1 MSHNVIERNNVTIT
15 GDGEI
20 PIMFAHGFG
29 CDQNMW
35 RFITPAFKD
44 NFKIIL
50 FDYVGSGNS
59 DISAYKS
66 ERYRTLDGY
75 AQDILE
81 VIDALELD
89 EVIFVGH
96 SVSSIIGALAS
107 IKEPQ
112 KFKHLVMIGPS
123 PCYLNDPPEY
133 YGGYDRSTIEE
144 LLQLMEKNYIG
155 WAEFFAPEVMKNEDE
170 PKLTEELEES
180 FCSTD
185 PVIAHEFAK
194 ATFLADNREDLS
206 DINVPA
212 LIIQCENDSIA
223 PLRIGKYVHSQI
235 KDSTLE
241 VLPANGH
248 CPHMSDPELTIEA
261 IDNYLNQ
268 NLARS

>member
-1 MSHNVIERNNVTIT
+1 MANTVVERNNVSVI
-15 GDGEI
+15 GEGEI

-44 NFKIIL
+44 KYQIIL

-66 ERYRTLDGY
+66 ERYSTLNGY
-75 AQDILE
+75 AQD
-81 VIDALELD
+81 VLD
-89 EVIFVGH
+89 IIQAMNLDDIIFVGH

-107 IKEPQ
+107 IEEPQ
-112 KFKHLVMIGPS
+112 SFKHLIMIGPS

-155 WAEFFAPEVMKNEDE
+155 WAEFFAPEIMKNEDKPE
-170 PKLTEELEES
+170 LTEELEES

-194 ATFLADNREDLS
+194 ATFLADNREDLPQ
-206 DINVPA
+206 IEIPV
-212 LIIQCENDSIA
+212 LVIQSENDSIA
-223 PLRIGKYVHSQI
+223 PLRIGKYVHNQI
-235 KDSTLE
+235 KESTLE
-241 VLPANGH
+241 VLPTTGH
-248 CPHMSDPELTIEA
+248 CPHMSNPELTIEA
-261 IDNYLNQ
+261 IDNYLEQ
-268 NLARS
+268 DLTKS